1 MRDYGAAT
9 LAYFQSRAGIIARTL
24 IWVSARNRSTNAVE
38 TMGLWTGSDHETF
51 TISAASRLY
60 YGAGTVVD
68 LPQLTFQSGLAVR
81 MHRVGLSPLS
91 PEVIQLIRG
100 YDVKSAPVEIHRAL
114 YSTDTRLL
122 IEEPHRVLTGFID
135 EVDLGTPAAGGTSSC
150 ILGIATSARVLTQDL
165 ALKKSDETQRLRSGD
180 RIRRWGDVTGSV
192 DVWWG
197 AVRQGGGS

>member
-9 LAYFQSRAGIIARTL
+9 LAYLQARAGTIARTL
-24 IWVSARNRSTNAVE
+24 IWISARNRSTNAVE
-38 TMGLWTGSDHETF
+38 TMGLWTGADHETI
-51 TISAASRLY
+51 TIGAASRLY
-60 YGAGTVVD
+60 YGAGNVVD
-68 LPQLTFQSGLAVR
+68 LPQLTFQAGLAVR
-81 MHRVGLSPLS
+81 IHRLGLSPLS
-91 PEVIQLIRG
+91 PEVMQLIRG

-122 IEEPHRVLTGFID
+122 IEEPHRVLAGFID

-150 ILGIATSARVLTQDL
+150 VLGIATSARVLTQDL
-165 ALKKSDETQRLRSGD
+165 PLKKSDETQRLRSGD

-197 AVRQGGGS
+197 AARQGGES